1 MGVYHLMGLGLSPG
15 AVTGPISYLA
25 DKYKN
30 WEDEGKD
37 FFSRSGEEEHRR
49 KGYPVG
55 DIQAIVLFATKEI
68 IEGKNKDFYTE
79 RYVINRPNIPDSNKL
94 QGRRPMK
101 DVLECLLKEEL
112 KNLFEDRKKILES
125 LPSKDG
131 EEREKEA
138 GARDKCTIFWCEVER
153 RGSEETLKEKTF
165 KRVAQVVAS
174 LAKGTGAQG
183 KEIWMNLTGGNNVIN
198 FALQLTASLSG
209 GEVGRLYYVQ
219 ADNENAEKCVRYT
232 NKESY
237 WVELPLMP
245 LGMSELNYAILDIL
259 TEKNYIQDNELYSR
273 LQNQYLHLCQSFNS
287 PQEFKNKCL
296 RSMKKIGFISVD
308 KDTGICRVGPQ
319 WKLIQQYEQVMQ
331 EALDKADRERLT
343 IEKLV
348 DQEDWITTQY
358 ISLK

>member
-25 DKYKN
+25 EKYNN
-30 WEDEGKD
+30 WEDEGQY
-37 FFSRSGEEEHRR
+37 FFSRSGEEEQR
-49 KGYPVG
+49 KKGEKVG
-55 DIQAIVLFATKEI
+55 DIQSLVLFATREI
-68 IEGKNKDFYTE
+68 IEGTNSDFYAEKYLKNEPGREANNAT
-79 RYVINRPNIPDSNKL
+79 K
-94 QGRRPMK
+94 QGKREPMK
-101 DVLECLLKEEL
+101 KVLEPLLKEEWS
-112 KNLFEDRKKILES
+112 KIS
-125 LPSKDG
+125 G
-131 EEREKEA
+131 GRTT
-138 GARDKCTIFWCEVER
+138 GCIFWCEVER
-153 RGSEETLKEKTF
+153 RGSEETLKEQTF

-219 ADNENAEKCVRYT
+219 AANDNAEKCVRYT

-237 WVELPLMP
+237 WVELPVMP
-245 LGMSELNYAILDIL
+245 LGMSDLNHEILNFVT
-259 TEKNYIQDNELYSR
+259 TEEAIQDKELYNR
-273 LQNQYLHLCQSFNS
+273 LKNEHWHLCKSFNS
-287 PQEFKNKCL
+287 LQEFKNKCL
-296 RSMKKIGFISVD
+296 RSMQKIGFISVE
-308 KDTGICRVGPQ
+308 KDTSICRVGSQ

-343 IEKLV
+343 IKKLV
-348 DQEDWITTQY
+348 EREDWITKQD